1 VIVIDGSAFTDF
13 EGFGREFSK
22 HLDNY
27 EWRGNLDAFN
37 DILRGGF
44 GTPEGGFVLRW
55 ERSDLSRLALGYPA
69 TALWLEH
76 MLATCHHVNHPSI
89 SARLD
94 AARRGQGPTLYD
106 EIIDILAI
114 HGTGGQESEDGV
126 ELDFG

>member
-44 GTPEGGFVLRW
+44 GTPERP
-55 ERSDLSRLALGYPA
+55 DLSRLALSYTA
-69 TALWLEH
+69 TALWLEQ
-76 MLATCHHVNHPSI
+76 MLATCHHVNRPSV

-106 EIIDILAI
+106 EIIDIIAI